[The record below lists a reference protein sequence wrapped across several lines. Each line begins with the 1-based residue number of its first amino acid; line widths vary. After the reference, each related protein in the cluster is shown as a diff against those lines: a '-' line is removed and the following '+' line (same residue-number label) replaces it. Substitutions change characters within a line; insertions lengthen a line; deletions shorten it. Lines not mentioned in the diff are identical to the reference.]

1 EEMVPFMAEY
11 AAQYPEIPAWRAP
24 LAFVHSELGHVE
36 EARHELDLVMPDL
49 LHVPHS
55 PAAVHA
61 LLAAACASIGDPRRA
76 ALLYD
81 RLLPV
86 AGKNVAANQAF
97 CIGAA
102 DRYLGL
108 LAATMERWDVAQ
120 AHFEAALEL
129 NTRMGARPWVAFTQ
143 YDYAAMLLARDGTG
157 NRERALT
164 LCTAALDTAETLG
177 MEGLRAKA
185 EALRSRLSPAPV
197 SAEPPHVAPLA
208 YVFRRDGEYWTI
220 EYEGQTVRL
229 HDAGGLRYLA
239 ELLHHP
245 GREFHVTQLVTAAA
259 PERTE
264 GARAPSGR
272 ALGNALSVGS
282 LGDAG

>member
-1 EEMVPFMAEY
+1 D
-11 AAQYPEIPAWRAP
+11 
-24 LAFVHSELGHVE
+24 
-36 EARHELDLVMPDL
+36 ARRQIDL
-49 LHVPHS
+49 LVTDGLVGLQDALS
-55 PAAVHA
+55 ANA
-61 LLAAACASIGDPRRA
+61 LLAAACASCGERRHVRSI
-76 ALLYD
+76 YE
-81 RLLPV
+81 RLEPY
-86 AGKNVAANQAF
+86 AGRNVAVSPSLVL
-97 CIGAA
+97 GAA

-108 LAATMERWDVAQ
+108 VASAMEHWDNAQ
-120 AHFEAALEL
+120 AHFEVALAL

-143 YDYAAMLLARDGTG
+143 YDYAAMLLARDGAG
-157 NRERALT
+157 DRERALT